1 MRLSGSIIPIFI
13 IFNHDLVLMY
23 AVEVSLILVG
33 FEGGAYPH
41 PGVNYVSIPF
51 QRTLICHMSSIGW
64 VSRSSHSSQLVT
76 CCRAIP

>member
-1 MRLSGSIIPIFI
+1 MRVSGSIIPIFI

-41 PGVNYVSIPF
+41 PVHFRVKYVTIRRITYFVS
-51 QRTLICHMSSIGW
+51 TL
-64 VSRSSHSSQLVT
+64 
-76 CCRAIP
+76 